1 LNNYSVKK
9 KVSKPISKD
18 TLNFKMIL
26 KIEDSFVNY
35 NKEEKNFT
43 NFELKNLT
51 NNTVSLINF
60 SFIKEIILNKVN
72 KKRQFFIFLKEII
85 NCLNKETKKMYISDN
100 IFKNQLD
107 VQPTKLFYLKDKELI
122 NLFFKKYL
130 SFILIGS
137 QIQFQKKHYVNNLF
151 LPVMNPLITNF
162 YVKNYLVKNLNLI
175 NENNISKNN
184 LNDVYL
190 SLNFNLKS

>member
-1 LNNYSVKK
+1 
-9 KVSKPISKD
+9 
-18 TLNFKMIL
+18 MIL
-26 KIEDSFVNY
+26 RIEDSFVNY
-35 NKEEKNFT
+35 NKQEKNFT

-60 SFIKEIILNKVN
+60 SFIKEIILNKIN

-100 IFKNQLD
+100 LFKNQLD

-137 QIQFQKKHYVNNLF
+137 QVQFEKKHYVNDLF

-162 YVKNYLVKNLNLI
+162 YVKNYLVKNL
-175 NENNISKNN
+175 K
-184 LNDVYL
+184 
-190 SLNFNLKS
+190 